1 VVRVEVRR
9 FQSLAHSVIEVDGFS
24 ALVGPSNIGK
34 SAIVRAVKAALTGAP
49 ADAFIRHDADCPRAT
64 KGAKS
69 CKCFCSVQI
78 TAPGF
83 DLLWEKGDSVNRYV
97 YNGIEYTA
105 VSRGTPEFLIK
116 DFAPAKIGDEKEI
129 IQVSEQFKPIFI
141 LDKSGTVVADV
152 LSDVVKLDQI
162 NTAIRLSEKDRK
174 EASATRKVRERDIV
188 DLKLALSDYDGL
200 DDALSLVT
208 QAEEADHKA
217 QETQQQLEQL
227 EQFIDTAYGLARK
240 IKVLNQSVAIEPP
253 SCEQLVSV
261 WETFC
266 LLARLDA
273 VRVERESLVEQL
285 SGVDVMPVPS
295 LDAFGVSGT
304 NFTSLSIWVAKLDS
318 MRTFFVESRSLAG
331 LPLPTMDAAKEACAV
346 AIKLV
351 GWGERLDNLTQTIKR
366 LEESKTK
373 ADQDEVFVT
382 SEFQALG
389 VCPTCSQNLS
399 ASHEHV

>member
-1 VVRVEVRR
+1 MVRVEVRR

-49 ADAFIRHDADCPRAT
+49 ADAFVRHDPDCPRVT
-64 KGAKS
+64 KGSKS
-69 CKCFCSVQI
+69 CKCFCSVRI

-97 YNGIEYTA
+97 YNGTEYTA

-116 DFAPAKIGDEKEI
+116 DFAPAKIGDEKDI
-129 IQVSEQFKPIFI
+129 IQISEQFKPIFI

-162 NTAIRLSEKDRK
+162 NTAIRLSERDRK
-174 EASATRKVRERDIV
+174 EAAATRKVREKDVV

-200 DDALSLVT
+200 DDALRLVT
-208 QAEEADHKA
+208 QAEEADCKA
-217 QETQQQLEQL
+217 QETQQKLGQL

-240 IKVLNQSVAIEPP
+240 IKVLNKAEAIEPP
-253 SCEQLVSV
+253 SCESLGGT

-266 LLARLDA
+266 LLSRLDV
-273 VRVERESLVEQL
+273 VRVERESLVEKL
-285 SGVDVMPVPS
+285 SGVDMVPVPS
-295 LDAFGVSGT
+295 LDAFGVSGADFI
-304 NFTSLSIWVAKLDS
+304 NLSIWVAKLDS
-318 MRTFFVESRSLAG
+318 MRTFFADSRSLEG
-331 LPLPTMDAAKEACAV
+331 LTFPTMDAVEEVCAQ
-346 AIKLV
+346 ALKLV

-366 LEESKTK
+366 LEEAKAK
-373 ADQDEVFVT
+373 ADQNEVFVV
-382 SEFQALG
+382 SEFQELG
-389 VCPTCSQNLS
+389 VCPTCSQELS
-399 ASHEHV
+399 AGHEHV